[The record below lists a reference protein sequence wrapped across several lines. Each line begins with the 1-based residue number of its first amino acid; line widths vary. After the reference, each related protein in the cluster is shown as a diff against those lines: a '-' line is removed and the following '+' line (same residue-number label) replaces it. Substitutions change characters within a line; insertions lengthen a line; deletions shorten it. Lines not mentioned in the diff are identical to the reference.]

1 MIMFRDFGYCLLMII
16 LLIIEFPIVLVIY
29 FILSIMYCIYS
40 ILEFILR
47 PFKILF
53 EKLFM

>member
-1 MIMFRDFGYCLLMII
+1 MFRDFGYCLLMII

-29 FILSIMYCIYS
+29 FILSIMYCIYN